1 LALGAQGVCLGT
13 RYYLGLLYWEYT

>member
-1 LALGAQGVCLGT
+1 LALGAQDVCLGT